1 MSAPESRIRAAQ
13 TRARIERVIARL
25 PEVADERREGIEDN
39 LFELAGLRSRCCR
52 CGHLY
57 RPYVE
62 RCPACVRAESARGH
76 AVLRSRARTLAS
88 DRQPVA
94 TSYLGRTNATS

>member
-13 TRARIERVIARL
+13 TRARIERVVARL
-25 PEVADERREGIEDN
+25 PEAAEERREGIEEN
-39 LFELAGLRSRCCR
+39 LFELAELRSRCSR

-62 RCPACVRAESARGH
+62 RCPACVSRNQPEVRPSSGRGRG
-76 AVLRSRARTLAS
+76 LSPRIGS
-88 DRQPVA
+88 Q
-94 TSYLGRTNATS
+94 

>member
-39 LFELAGLRSRCCR
+39 LFELAGLRSLCCR

-62 RCPACVRAESARGH
+62 RCPACVCGNQPEATPSSGRGRG
-76 AVLRSRARTLAS
+76 LSPRIGS
-88 DRQPVA
+88 Q
-94 TSYLGRTNATS
+94 